1 MVNFS
6 GKGGRLH
13 SLAALL
19 LSAVLSACSGGGKG
33 PILGG
38 LSVSTAPV
46 APTVIAVSP
55 LPNASAVAINTK
67 VLTARFS
74 LAMDPATLLA
84 TSFAVACPSGTVVTG
99 SVSYVAATKTAS
111 LTLPTTPNLPANTT
125 CVATVTTAAIGSN
138 GLALAAA

>member
-1 MVNFS
+1 
-6 GKGGRLH
+6 
-13 SLAALL
+13 
-19 LSAVLSACSGGGKG
+19 
-33 PILGG
+33 
-38 LSVSTAPV
+38 V

-111 LTLPTTPNLPANTT
+111 LTLPTTPNLPANTA